1 MRRASFAL
9 FLLITAT
16 LIGCRGAKQ
25 TPPPPPPPKVTV
37 ITPVTWKVRDYWVYN
52 GYLEQTKAAE
62 VRSKIRSYLLKVEF
76 KEGDEVRG
84 PGRMGEQQYGPDYP
98 GDLLYSLD
106 KVEFDT
112 ARRKAEAELAKAE
125 AEILNWKAQIVQ
137 AEADLDRIST
147 AVKAGTESKSKQDEA
162 LAALGVRKA
171 EHAAAEAN
179 RDSAKEALHS
189 TKIQLGYTDIRAK
202 ISGRISRTLVDE
214 GTLVQADTTLLAT
227 ILKVDEL
234 YTYFDAPEGDLIAYQ
249 RAVIAS
255 QHKDPLSAQIDVE
268 VGVTNEEG
276 FPHRGKID
284 FRENKV
290 ENATGTI
297 RIRGRIANP
306 LLANNQ
312 RLLFPGMYARV
323 RVPKGEETP
332 QQVLP
337 EDCLLSGQEGRFVY
351 VVGADKKVEKRLV
364 TVGASVWK
372 APPAL
377 PGVSPPMWV
386 AINPNPPPATEGK
399 PPAPSRRPIKSIVA
413 ITAGLQLGDR
423 VVLDG
428 LQQSRPGFEVAPD
441 EWTLTPPAAAPA
453 KR

>member
-1 MRRASFAL
+1 MRRASLAL
-9 FLLITAT
+9 LVLIAATA
-16 LIGCRGAKQ
+16 IGCRGDKPEP
-25 TPPPPPPPKVTV
+25 TKPPPAKVTV
-37 ITPVTWKVRDYWVYN
+37 IRPVKYKVGDYWVYN

-62 VRSKIRSYLLKVEF
+62 VRSKVRSYLLKVEF

-84 PGRMGEQQYGPDYP
+84 PARVGEQYGPDYP

-125 AEILNWKAQIVQ
+125 AEIKNWEAQLVQ
-137 AEADLDRIST
+137 AKADLDRISE
-147 AVKAGTESKSKQDEA
+147 AVRGGTESKSKQDEA
-162 LAALGVRKA
+162 QAAFDVRTA
-171 EHAAAEAN
+171 EKNAAKAN
-179 RDSAKEALHS
+179 RDSAAEALHS

-234 YTYFDAPEGDLIAYQ
+234 YVYFDAPEGDLIAYQ

-255 QHKDPLSAQIDVE
+255 LSKDPLSEQIDVE

-276 FPHRGKID
+276 FPHHGKID
-284 FRENKV
+284 FRENRV

-297 RIRGRIANP
+297 RIRGKIPNP
-306 LLANNQ
+306 LLANKQ

-323 RVPKGEETP
+323 RVPKGEVK
-332 QQVLP
+332 QQPVIP

-351 VVGADKKVEKRLV
+351 VVDADNVVEKRLV
-364 TVGASVWK
+364 TVGATVWK
-372 APPAL
+372 APPAQ
-377 PGVSPPMWV
+377 PGVAPPSWV
-386 AINPNPPPATEGK
+386 AINPH
-399 PPAPSRRPIKSIVA
+399 PPAPVEGKQPARTRQPIKSIVA
-413 ITAGLQLGDR
+413 ITDGLHLGDR
-423 VVLDG
+423 VILDG
-428 LQQSRPGFEVAPD
+428 LQQARPKSVVSPD
-441 EWTLTPPAAAPA
+441 EWNLTSPPEAP
-453 KR
+453 KK